1 MDLLLD
7 VSKSD
12 AGGPNGSRVD
22 SSAAGL
28 PSLDSEDGAQ
38 WDTLLDY
45 AKCPLS
51 PCACLTS
58 SLCAS
63 RRQPLPPLTLCLSS
77 RLLRVHR
84 YGSTASD
91 ASSTGK
97 TVRPNGLSRAGPNS

>member
-84 YGSTASD
+84 YDGSTARASD
-91 ASSTGK
+91 ASST
-97 TVRPNGLSRAGPNS
+97 S